1 MLACQPAEHW
11 CSAIEVGLEL
21 RLPKLLHLLE
31 EQLTQEAKVLQL
43 SERLLIHQ
51 AQASLFPQE

>member
-21 RLPKLLHLLE
+21 RLPKLLRLLE
-31 EQLTQEAKVLQL
+31 GRLSQEEKVL
-43 SERLLIHQ
+43 
-51 AQASLFPQE
+51 PQ